1 MSKRKQPP
9 PSTWEQVRYADR
21 LAGMNGKVV
30 VITGMSGAGR
40 STVAHALEDLG
51 WYVVDNLPPALL
63 ANLCDMAANTASRI
77 AVVIDVR
84 GREFFGTLSSALS
97 EIAER
102 GVERQVLFVDASDDV
117 LVRRFESTRRPHPL
131 QGNDRIVDGISK
143 ERERLREVR
152 SVSDVLIDSST
163 LNIHQLEQKIAE
175 LFATSSTA
183 DLRVNVLS
191 FGYKYGIPVDAD
203 LVVDCRFIANPHWD
217 PLLRPLTGLDAAVS
231 ERVLS
236 TQNVQDF
243 LAKYQS
249 LFETMAEG
257 FFTEGRKYLTLAIG
271 CTGGKH
277 RSVAISEELSRLF
290 NERGVIGERRI
301 EATSIHRDLGREL

>member
-1 MSKRKQPP
+1 MSG
-9 PSTWEQVRYADR
+9 E
-21 LAGMNGKVV
+21 VV

-63 ANLCDMAANTASRI
+63 PNLCDMAAITAPKI

-84 GREFFGTLSSALS
+84 GREFFGDLSSALS
-97 EIAER
+97 KIAER
-102 GVERQVLFVDASDDV
+102 GISRQVLFVDAADDV

-131 QGNDRIVDGISK
+131 QGNDRIVDGIAK

-152 SVSDVLIDSST
+152 SVSDLLIDSSS

-175 LFATSSTA
+175 LFASAQVA

-203 LVVDCRFIANPHWD
+203 LVMDCRFIENPHWD
-217 PLLRPLTGLDAAVS
+217 PLLRPLTGLDPAVS
-231 ERVLS
+231 ERVLG
-236 TQNVQDF
+236 TENVQDF
-243 LAKYQS
+243 LEKYQS
-249 LFETMAEG
+249 LFETMALG
-257 FFTEGRKYLTLAIG
+257 FFNEGRKYLTLAIG

-277 RSVAISEELSRLF
+277 RSVAIAEELARLL
-290 NERGVIGERRI
+290 NGHPNIGDKRI
-301 EATSIHRDLGREL
+301 EASAIHRDLGREL